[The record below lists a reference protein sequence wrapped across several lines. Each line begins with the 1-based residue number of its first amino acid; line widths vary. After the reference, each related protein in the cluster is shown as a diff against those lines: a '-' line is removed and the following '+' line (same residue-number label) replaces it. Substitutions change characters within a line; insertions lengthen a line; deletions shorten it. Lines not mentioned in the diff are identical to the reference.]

1 MPVKKSKNSSA
12 VNYDVAIIG
21 GGLAGLTLAC
31 LLGRDGMNVAVID
44 AADPEKPMAADERTT
59 AISYG
64 SSLIL
69 EEAGVWDALLP
80 KGAPIRDIQILDGD
94 SPLLLNFL
102 SQEVEGKPFG
112 TILLNA
118 DIRAALNDKIDA
130 LDSVTLIA
138 PAKVSDF
145 ALMDDGQSVT
155 LKLDGGK
162 KISARLAIGAD
173 GRKSFMRDWLDIDV
187 RRWDYRQRAVICQAA
202 HQNPHDNVAVEHFY
216 PEGPFAI
223 LPMADA
229 QDGTHR
235 SSVVFTEHG
244 PQSRSWMRAS
254 RNAFELALQNKF
266 PARYGA
272 VKMVGQR
279 SVYPLGLVHASRY
292 IGSRMALMAD
302 AAHGIH
308 PIAGQGLNLGYRDV
322 KEMATLLREAY
333 AKGAD
338 LGAPELLETYQRR
351 RRPDNVAM
359 IAFTDGLVR
368 LFSNN
373 FPPLRLLRRAGLKAV
388 GKFPLAKRFF
398 MKQAM
403 ADKGGDGKLLQKKNQ
418 R

>member
-1 MPVKKSKNSSA
+1 MPAKKSKEQNA
-12 VNYDVAIIG
+12 VNYDVSIIG
-21 GGLAGLTLAC
+21 GGLSGLTLAC
-31 LLGRDGMNVAVID
+31 LLGGDGIKVAVID
-44 AADPEKPMAADERTT
+44 AADPDKPMAADERTT

-80 KGAPIRDIQILDGD
+80 KGAPIHDIQILDGG

-102 SQEVEGKPFG
+102 SHEVEGKPFG
-112 TILLNA
+112 TIVLNG
-118 DIRAALNDKIDA
+118 DIRAALHKKIGA
-130 LDSVTLIA
+130 LESVTLIA

-145 ALMDDGQSVT
+145 ALMDDGQCVAV
-155 LKLDGGK
+155 KLDSGED
-162 KISARLAIGAD
+162 ITTRLAIGAD

-187 RRWDYRQRAVICQAA
+187 RSWDYRQRAVICQVA
-202 HQNPHDNVAVEHFY
+202 HENPHDNVAVEHFY

-229 QDGTHR
+229 EDGTHR

-244 PQSRSWMRAS
+244 PEARSWMRVS
-254 RNAFELALQNKF
+254 RNAFDLALQNKF
-266 PARYGA
+266 PARYGD
-272 VKMVGQR
+272 VKMLGER

-292 IGSRMALMAD
+292 IAPRMALMAD

-322 KEMATLLREAY
+322 KEMAALVREAY
-333 AKGAD
+333 ANGED
-338 LGAPELLETYQRR
+338 IGAPALLETYQRR

-373 FPPLRLLRRAGLKAV
+373 FPPLRLMRRAGLKAV
-388 GKFPLAKRFF
+388 GKFPRAKRFF

-403 ADKGGDGKLLQKKNQ
+403 ADKG
-418 R
+418 

>member
-1 MPVKKSKNSSA
+1 MPVKKSKEQTVA
-12 VNYDVAIIG
+12 HYDVAIIG

-31 LLGRDGMNVAVID
+31 LLGKDGISVAVID
-44 AADPEKPMAADERTT
+44 AADPAKPMQADERTT

-69 EEAGVWDALLP
+69 EEVGVWGALLP

-102 SQEVEGKPFG
+102 SEEVKGKPFG
-112 TILLNA
+112 TIVLNA
-118 DIRAALNDKIDA
+118 DIRAALTEKIAA
-130 LDSVTLIA
+130 LDSVTMIA

-145 ALMDDGQSVT
+145 AMVDNERAVEV
-155 LKLDGGK
+155 KLENGED
-162 KISARLAIGAD
+162 ITARVAIGAD

-187 RRWDYRQRAVICQAA
+187 RSWDYHQRAVICQAA
-202 HQNPHDNVAVEHFY
+202 HENPHDNVAVEHFY
-216 PEGPFAI
+216 PEG
-223 LPMADA
+223 
-229 QDGTHR
+229 R
-235 SSVVFTEHG
+235 
-244 PQSRSWMRAS
+244 SRSCRWPIAKMARTALPLSLPSTARNRA
-254 RNAFELALQNKF
+254 RGCMLAAMPLNLHCKINS
-266 PARYGA
+266 PRYGA
-272 VKMVGQR
+272 VAMIGER

-292 IGSRMALMAD
+292 IGPRMALMAD

-322 KEMATLLREAY
+322 KEMAALVRAAH
-333 AKGAD
+333 AKGED
-338 LGAPELLETYQRR
+338 IGAPELLEIYQRR

-373 FPPLRLLRRAGLKAV
+373 FPPLRLMRRAGLKAV
-388 GKFPLAKRFF
+388 GKLPLAKRFF

-403 ADKGGDGKLLQKKNQ
+403 AD
-418 R
+418 RR

>member
-1 MPVKKSKNSSA
+1 MPAKKTKQQINA
-12 VNYDVAIIG
+12 NYDVAIIG

-31 LLGRDGMNVAVID
+31 LLGLDDIKVAVID
-44 AADPEKPMAADERTT
+44 AANPAKPMNADERTT

-69 EEAGVWDALLP
+69 EEAGVWGSLAA
-80 KGAPIRDIQILDGD
+80 KGAPIRDIQILDGG

-102 SQEVEGKPFG
+102 SEEVAGKPFG
-112 TILLNA
+112 TIVLNA
-118 DIRAALNDKIDA
+118 DIRAALVAKINT
-130 LDSVTLIA
+130 LDSVTMFA

-145 ALMDDGQSVT
+145 ALLTNENAVSVILEGDKYIT
-155 LKLDGGK
+155 
-162 KISARLAIGAD
+162 ARLAIGAD

-187 RRWDYRQRAVICQAA
+187 RSWDYRQRAVICQTA
-202 HQNPHDNVAVEHFY
+202 HENPHDNIALEHFY

-223 LPMADA
+223 LPMIDA

-244 PQSRSWMRAS
+244 PQSRSWMRSS
-254 RNAFELALQNKF
+254 RQTFELALQNKF
-266 PARYGA
+266 PARYGS
-272 VKMVGQR
+272 VKMVGER

-292 IGSRMALMAD
+292 IGPRMALMAD

-322 KEMATLLREAY
+322 KEMAALVREAY
-333 AKGAD
+333 AKGKD
-338 LGAPELLETYQRR
+338 IGAPELLETYQRR

-373 FPPLRLLRRAGLKAV
+373 FPPLRLIRRAGLKAV
-388 GKFPLAKRFF
+388 GKVPLAKRFF

-403 ADKGGDGKLLQKKNQ
+403 ADKG
-418 R
+418 

>member
-1 MPVKKSKNSSA
+1 MPAKKSRQQTS

-31 LLGRDGMNVAVID
+31 LLGKDGINVAVID
-44 AADPEKPMAADERTT
+44 AADPAKPMSADERTT

-69 EEAGVWDALLP
+69 DEAGVWETLSA
-80 KGAPIRDIQILDGD
+80 KGAPIRDIQILDGG

-102 SQEVEGKPFG
+102 SREVEDKPFG
-112 TILLNA
+112 TIVLNA
-118 DIRAALNDKIDA
+118 DLRAALNDKIGA
-130 LDSVTLIA
+130 LDSVTLLA

-145 ALMDDGQSVT
+145 ALMDDGKAVT
-155 LKLDGGK
+155 VQLDGGK
-162 KISARLAIGAD
+162 EIIARLAIGAD

-187 RRWDYRQRAVICQAA
+187 RSWDYHQRAVICQVA
-202 HQNPHDNVAVEHFY
+202 HKNPHDNVAVEHFY

-229 QDGTHR
+229 TDGTHR

-244 PQSRSWMRAS
+244 SEARSWMRAS

-266 PARYGA
+266 PARYGD
-272 VKMVGQR
+272 VKMLGER

-292 IGSRMALMAD
+292 IAPRMALMAD

-322 KEMATLLREAY
+322 KEMAALVRETY
-333 AKGAD
+333 AKGED
-338 LGAPELLETYQRR
+338 IGSDELLETYQRR

-373 FPPLRLLRRAGLKAV
+373 FPPLRLMRRAGLKAV
-388 GKFPLAKRFF
+388 GKLPLAKRFF

-403 ADKGGDGKLLQKKNQ
+403 AD

>member
-1 MPVKKSKNSSA
+1 MPAKKSRQQTSE
-12 VNYDVAIIG
+12 NYDVAIIG

-31 LLGRDGMNVAVID
+31 LLGRDGINVAVID
-44 AADPEKPMAADERTT
+44 AADPAQPMSADERTT

-69 EEAGVWDALLP
+69 QDAGVWETLSA
-80 KGAPIRDIQILDGD
+80 KGAPIRDIQILDGE

-112 TILLNA
+112 TIVLNA
-118 DIRAALNDKIDA
+118 DIRSVLTKRAAA

-145 ALMDDGQSVT
+145 ALIEGGQSVMV
-155 LKLDGGK
+155 KLDGGK
-162 KISARLAIGAD
+162 EISARLAIGAD

-187 RRWDYRQRAVICQAA
+187 RSWDYRQRAVICQVA
-202 HQNPHDNVAVEHFY
+202 HENPHDNVAVEHFY

-229 QDGTHR
+229 KGDTHR

-244 PQSRSWMRAS
+244 PEARSWMRAS

-266 PARYGA
+266 PAHYGNI
-272 VKMVGQR
+272 KMMGER
-279 SVYPLGLVHASRY
+279 SVYPLGLVHAARY
-292 IGSRMALMAD
+292 IAPRMALMAD

-322 KEMATLLREAY
+322 KEMAELVREAY
-333 AKGAD
+333 AKGED
-338 LGAPELLETYQRR
+338 IGAPDLLETYQRR

-373 FPPLRLLRRAGLKAV
+373 FPPLRLMRRAGLKAV

-403 ADKGGDGKLLQKKNQ
+403 ADKG
-418 R
+418 